1 MTDQP
6 RLFER
11 APEDFSAQAL
21 ILSQSNREAASMLA
35 RWREWP
41 GRALALVGAAGAGK
55 THMAR
60 VWAQANGAAIAP
72 PCANAAQLQD
82 LLNGSARRL
91 VIDPVEE
98 LDELALT
105 LVLDLARDGD
115 GDGAVLLTSR
125 EAPAAWAAALPDLR
139 SRLVALPTA
148 YLGEPDLALLA
159 GVLRRL
165 CRARFLRLDED
176 VARYCA
182 ERMARSFFAAGALA
196 EAIERAVVRTNGP
209 ISHEIAR
216 RALRELVAQQHVEG
230 YDGEEGA
237 STNASPRDPP

>member
-72 PCANAAQLQD
+72 ACANAAQLQD

-176 VARYCA
+176 VAR
-182 ERMARSFFAAGALA
+182 SFFAAGALA

-237 STNASPRDPP
+237 STSASPRDPP

>member
-6 RLFER
+6 RLFDR
-11 APEDFSAQAL
+11 APEDFSARAL

-55 THMAR
+55 THMAH
-60 VWAQANGAAIAP
+60 VWAEANGVRIAP
-72 PCANAAQLQD
+72 PRADAAQLQD
-82 LLNGSARRL
+82 LLTGPARRL

-105 LVLDLARDGD
+105 LVLDMARDGD
-115 GDGAVLLTSR
+115 GALLLTAR
-125 EAPAAWAAALPDLR
+125 EPPAAWAAALPDLR

-196 EAIERAVVRTNGP
+196 EAIGRVVVRSNGP

-216 RALRELVAQQHVEG
+216 RALRELVAQQNVEG
-230 YDGEEGA
+230 YDGEEGEPA
-237 STNASPRDPP
+237 IASPRDPP